1 MSSLTDGLISY
12 WRFNEGSNTEVVDS
26 HGQNDLFVTHEDMWT
41 TDSKLGTHA
50 IEASSTTHRARGSNA
65 VTNAIHSA
73 ISSGFTYSGWIKAEL
88 AGIPD
93 FGPFLIIQQAGTSST
108 SPSETHLLYHLRE
121 DSSNYAS
128 GTVVLELSINGS
140 AGRARI
146 GWDSLNTIFNGA
158 DYVHVVVVT
167 DTSVSGATNQLKLY
181 LNGVLHTATPNVR
194 NDDFGAG
201 TTILNPTN
209 AELNMFGTADTNAG
223 REFMGFIDEV
233 GLWDRQLTEAE
244 ISELYNQGD
253 GLAYPFPGLPTVVTQ
268 DTTNKTP
275 SSVTL
280 NGELTDIAG
289 LESVD
294 VFFRYRK
301 TVDSEWIETTPQTL
315 SENSTFDANI
325 MALDSSTNYTFK
337 AVVQWDSG
345 QEEEVS
351 TVSSFT
357 TLDAEQASIT
367 LISPQEGQEFAGT
380 TVTFEW
386 ELETGHAGTV
396 YLFVNAEVDAPIE
409 EAEYSDAITT
419 TTGVHPYS
427 VEVQNVTTNPSQQS
441 INTWFVRF
449 VPD

>member
-1 MSSLTDGLISY
+1 MSNLMDGLISY
-12 WRFNEGSNTEVVDS
+12 WRFNEGSNTEVVDQ
-26 HGQNDLFVTHEDMWT
+26 HAENDLFVTDEAMWT

-50 IEASSTTHRARGSNA
+50 VEASDISHRVRGTNA
-65 VTNAIHSA
+65 VTDAIHSA
-73 ISSGFTYSGWIKAEL
+73 MSSGYTYSGWVKTSFSQIKEHSQIL
-88 AGIPD
+88 M
-93 FGPFLIIQQAGTSST
+93 LQQAGEGST
-108 SPSETHLLYHLRE
+108 SPPQSYTSIQLKD
-121 DSSNYAS
+121 DSSNYIAGEVAIQAQIEGSS
-128 GTVVLELSINGS
+128 GRVM
-140 AGRARI
+140 I
-146 GWDSLNTIFNGA
+146 GWGRLNSFFDGVN
-158 DYVHVVVVT
+158 YVHVAVVV
-167 DTSVSGATNQLKLY
+167 DPSVSGAENQIKLY
-181 LNGVLHTATPNVR
+181 LNGTRHTDDLVIR
-194 NDDFGAG
+194 SDDFSAG
-201 TTILNPTN
+201 DTILNPTN
-209 AELNMFGTADTNAG
+209 AELNMFGVSDITAD
-223 REFMGFIDEV
+223 REFFGFIDEV
-233 GLWDRQLTEAE
+233 GLWDRQLTGEE
-244 ISELYNQGD
+244 VSTLYNSGD
-253 GLAYPFPGLPTVVTQ
+253 GFAYPFPGLPVVVTQ
-268 DTTNKTP
+268 PTTNKTP

-325 MALDSSTNYTFK
+325 MALDSSTNYAFK

-367 LISPQEGQEFAGT
+367 LISPQEGQEFSGT

-386 ELETGHAGTV
+386 ELETEHTGTV
-396 YLFVNAEVDAPIE
+396 YLFVNAEDDAPIE
-409 EAEYSDAITT
+409 EAEYSDAIT

-441 INTWFVRF
+441 VNTWFVRY